1 MFNDVMHPSYTAMI
15 MMFIL
20 IVMAVMVGV
29 NPLLLAIRR
38 REEKQDRVLRSA
50 LLLSITPRAVTIM
63 TGLLVLVLAT
73 VGFTLLDGSVI
84 AMTIFGTVGV
94 ILPVFAIR
102 YMVKRRL
109 EKLEEQLVGAIQTLA
124 SGVRAGLNLV
134 QGMQMV
140 ARDAPAP
147 IQQEFSH
154 LVQEYEYG
162 IPLDEAMENSMARI
176 GSSDF
181 RLLFTA
187 LRTHRERGG
196 NLGETLDRIALSIRE
211 IQRLDNK
218 VRTETA
224 QGRATARWL
233 GALPGVVLGVLF
245 LISGDSV
252 ELMFTDPIG
261 KAMLGGVVLLNLIG
275 YLWIRKVMQ
284 IDI

>member
-1 MFNDVMHPSYTAMI
+1 MFSDVMQPSQIAMI
-15 MMFIL
+15 VMFFL

-38 REEKQDRVLRSA
+38 REEKQDRILRSA
-50 LLLSITPRAVTIM
+50 LLLNVKPRSVTVM
-63 TGLLVLVLAT
+63 TGILVLVLA
-73 VGFTLLDGSVI
+73 VIGLIMMDGSVI
-84 AMTIFGTVGV
+84 AMTIFGAVGV
-94 ILPVFAIR
+94 MLPAVLIQW
-102 YMVKRRL
+102 MVKRRL
-109 EKLEEQLVGAIQTLA
+109 AKLEEQLVGAIQTLA

-140 ARDAPAP
+140 ARDAPVP
-147 IQQEFSH
+147 IKQEFGH

-162 IPLDEAMENSMARI
+162 IPLDEAMENSAARI

-233 GALPGVVLGVLF
+233 GALPCVVLGMLF
-245 LISGDSV
+245 LISRDSV
-252 ELMFTDPIG
+252 TLMFTDTLG

>member
-1 MFNDVMHPSYTAMI
+1 MLGDVMQPSQIVMI
-15 MMFIL
+15 VMFFL
-20 IVMAVMVGV
+20 IVMTVMIGV

-50 LLLSITPRAVTIM
+50 LLLNITPRSVTVM
-63 TGLLVLVLAT
+63 TAILSLVLAA
-73 VGFTLLDGSVI
+73 VGFTLMDGSVI
-84 AMTIFGTVGV
+84 ALTIFGAVGV
-94 ILPVFAIR
+94 ILPVFVIR
-102 YMVKRRL
+102 WMVKRRL

-140 ARDAPAP
+140 ARDAPDP
-147 IQQEFSH
+147 IRQEFSH

-162 IPLDEAMENSMARI
+162 IPLDEAMENSAARI

-233 GALPGVVLGVLF
+233 GALPGVVLGMLF

-252 ELMFTDPIG
+252 TLMFVDPLG
-261 KAMLGGVVLLNLIG
+261 KGMLGGVVLLNLIG

>member
-1 MFNDVMHPSYTAMI
+1 MFSDVMQPSQIAMI
-15 MMFIL
+15 VMFFL

-38 REEKQDRVLRSA
+38 REEKQDRILRSA
-50 LLLSITPRAVTIM
+50 LLLNVKPRSVTVM
-63 TGLLVLVLAT
+63 TGILVLALAAI
-73 VGFTLLDGSVI
+73 GLTLMDGSVI
-84 AMTIFGTVGV
+84 AMTIFGVVGV
-94 ILPVFAIR
+94 ALPAVLIQW
-102 YMVKRRL
+102 MVKRRL
-109 EKLEEQLVGAIQTLA
+109 AKLEEQLVGAIQTLA

-140 ARDAPAP
+140 SRDAPVP
-147 IQQEFSH
+147 IKQEFGH

-162 IPLDEAMENSMARI
+162 IPLDEAMENSAARI

-233 GALPGVVLGVLF
+233 GALPGVVLGMLF
-245 LISGDSV
+245 LISRDSV
-252 ELMFTDPIG
+252 TLMFTDTLG

>member
-1 MFNDVMHPSYTAMI
+1 MFSDVMHPSYTAMI

-50 LLLSITPRAVTIM
+50 LLLNITPRSVTVM
-63 TGLLVLVLAT
+63 TAILSLVLAA
-73 VGFTLLDGSVI
+73 VGFTLMDGSVI
-84 AMTIFGTVGV
+84 AMTIFGAVGV
-94 ILPVFAIR
+94 ILPVFVIR
-102 YMVKRRL
+102 WMVKRRL

-140 ARDAPAP
+140 ARDAPVP

-162 IPLDEAMENSMARI
+162 IPLDEAMENSAARI

-196 NLGETLDRIALSIRE
+196 NLGETLDRIASSIRE

-233 GALPGVVLGVLF
+233 GALPGVVLGMLF

-252 ELMFTDPIG
+252 ELMFTDPLG
-261 KAMLGGVVLLNLIG
+261 KGMLGGVVLLNLIG

>member
-63 TGLLVLVLAT
+63 TGILVLVLAT
-73 VGFTLLDGSVI
+73 IGFTLMDGSVI
-84 AMTIFGTVGV
+84 ALTIFGAVGV
-94 ILPVFAIR
+94 ILPVFVIR
-102 YMVKRRL
+102 WMVKRRL

-140 ARDAPAP
+140 ARDAPDP
-147 IQQEFSH
+147 IRQEFSH

-162 IPLDEAMENSMARI
+162 IPLDEAMENSAARI

-233 GALPGVVLGVLF
+233 GALPGVVLGMLF

-252 ELMFTDPIG
+252 TLMFVDPLG
-261 KAMLGGVVLLNLIG
+261 KGMLGGVVLLNLIG